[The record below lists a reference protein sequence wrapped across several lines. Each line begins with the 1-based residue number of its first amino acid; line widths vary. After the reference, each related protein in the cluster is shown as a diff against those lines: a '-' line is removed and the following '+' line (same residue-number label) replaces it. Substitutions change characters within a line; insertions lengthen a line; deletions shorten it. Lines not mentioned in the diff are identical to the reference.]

1 MAGAA
6 CPVAR
11 RGSHRPG
18 RRLLLL
24 ALAGAV
30 TACAGP
36 LRAPARAAGPV
47 LKALADEAT
56 SSPVRLLLV
65 NDVYV
70 ADTLRDG
77 SGGLARVAA
86 WRDSVE
92 AALGDRVLFLMAGDL
107 FSPSLLSKWYHGRQ
121 MVEAF
126 NSARLDYGTLGN
138 HEFDVSPEEFTAR
151 LGESRFRWLSA
162 NCGFGDG
169 TPFPGVRG
177 WDTVTVGGTRVGLV
191 GTTVLAEYRSW
202 VRCTD
207 PDVAMRAALD
217 SVEAAG
223 ADLVVAL
230 THQFIVHD
238 SATLVREPRITVL
251 LGGHEHDGRRIAHDG
266 RLLVKAASNSR
277 TAAYVEVHRR
287 GAGWMVRD
295 TVLRPARGW
304 AEQAATAEV
313 TRAWRD
319 TLARRIGPDRVLGIA
334 PEVIDA
340 VDSSSRAGESR
351 FGNLVAD
358 AYRLGT
364 SADVALLNSG
374 AMRLDDL
381 LGPGPITAHELE
393 SVFLFADETR
403 IVTVPLTGARLRA
416 VLEHGVSA
424 RRLGTG
430 AYLQVSGVRFTFD
443 ARQPSGSRLVGPLR
457 REDGR
462 PIGDAEVLR
471 VALPSF
477 PACRGGDG
485 YELPEARDACAAF
498 EADNSV
504 APRSAALLV
513 QHVERMAGTVV
524 PPPTGRVE
532 RLDRR

>member
-1 MAGAA
+1 M
-6 CPVAR
+6 R
-11 RGSHRPG
+11 
-18 RRLLLL
+18 
-24 ALAGAV
+24 
-30 TACAGP
+30 
-36 LRAPARAAGPV
+36 
-47 LKALADEAT
+47 
-56 SSPVRLLLV
+56 PVRLLLV
-65 NDVYV
+65 NDVYT

-92 AALGDRVLFLMAGDL
+92 DAHGDPVLFLMAGDL
-107 FSPSLLSKWYHGRQ
+107 FSPSLLSKWYHGKQ

-126 NSARLDYGTLGN
+126 NRARLDYGTLGN
-138 HEFDVSPEEFTAR
+138 HEFDVSQEEFTAR
-151 LGESRFRWLSA
+151 LAESRFQWLSA
-162 NCGFGDG
+162 NCRFGDG

-177 WDTVTVGGTRVGLV
+177 WDTVTVAGVRVGLV

-217 SVEAAG
+217 SVQAAG
-223 ADLVVAL
+223 AGLVVAL
-230 THQFIVHD
+230 THQFIFHD

-277 TAAYVEVHRR
+277 TAAYVEVSHRP
-287 GAGWMVRD
+287 GGWLVRD
-295 TVLRPARGW
+295 TLLRPARGW
-304 AEQAATAEV
+304 AEQEATAEV
-313 TRAWRD
+313 VRAWRD
-319 TLARRIGPDRVLGIA
+319 TLTRRIGADRVLGVA

-340 VDSSSRAGESR
+340 VDSTSRGGESR

-358 AYRLGT
+358 AYRIGT
-364 SADVALLNSG
+364 GVDVALLNSG

-403 IVTVPLTGARLRA
+403 VVTFPLTGARLRA

-430 AYLQVSGVRFTFD
+430 AYPQVSGVRFAFD
-443 ARQPSGSRLVGPLR
+443 PRQPSGARIVGPLR
-457 REDGR
+457 RDDGR
-462 PIGDAEVLR
+462 EIADTEVLR
-471 VALPSF
+471 VGFPSF

-485 YELPEARDACAAF
+485 YEIPEAREACAAYD
-498 EADNSV
+498 ADNSV
-504 APRSAALLV
+504 APRSASLLV
-513 QHVERMAGTVV
+513 QHVERMQGTIV
-524 PPPTGRVE
+524 PPATGRVQ
-532 RLDRR
+532 RLDRAAGR